1 MRHKPV
7 LLQEILENLNLPKGG
22 VYIDCNL
29 GDGGHTQAVI
39 EAAIEAYGPDA
50 GGITAIGF
58 DLDKDAIERAT
69 ANITSSPKVTEAIA
83 NGSFNPDTQLRLF
96 RKNFRTLKDTL
107 SKEGI
112 LKANQDD
119 ADGPGD
125 TNSDASVADTNGV
138 TPVTSV
144 APVADAILFDLGI
157 SSYEIDESGRG
168 FSFQK
173 DEPLSMTFGTSK
185 RAPSVDGEI
194 DHQFTAYDIVNTWQE
209 ENIADIIY
217 AYGEDK
223 YSRRIAKAIVDE
235 REARKKAVA
244 YESRD
249 KNKPNEDIEAGI
261 GGIRTTSELAE
272 IIKKAYPAFARFGK
286 TNPATRTFQALRI
299 AVNDELRALQDA
311 LPQALEVLK
320 PGGRLAVIT
329 FHSLEDRIVKQFFKE
344 KAGEEHGEEDLVY
357 GGFKP
362 NQEPEVRL
370 INKKPIAP
378 GEKEVKENPRSRS
391 SKLRIIEKL

>member
-39 EAAIEAYGPDA
+39 ESL
-50 GGITAIGF
+50 GGDVTAMGF
-58 DLDKDAIERAT
+58 DLDQDAIKRAT
-69 ANITSSPKVTEAIA
+69 ENITSSNAFSAKT
-83 NGSFNPDTQLRLF
+83 TLKLF
-96 RKNFRTLKDTL
+96 RKNFRTLKETL
-107 SKEGI
+107 SEEGLI
-112 LKANQDD
+112 QNRE
-119 ADGPGD
+119 DGSIEPF
-125 TNSDASVADTNGV
+125 
-138 TPVTSV
+138 
-144 APVADAILFDLGI
+144 ADAILFDLGI

-173 DEPLSMTFGTSK
+173 DEPLSMTFGKSK
-185 RAPSVDGEI
+185 RTVVDGEES
-194 DHQFTAYDIVNTWQE
+194 DHEFTAYDIVNTWQE

-223 YSRRIAKAIVDE
+223 YSRRIAKAIVDK
-235 REARKKAVA
+235 REAFKKAVA

-249 KNKPNEDIEAGI
+249 KNKANEDIAAGI
-261 GGIRTTSELAE
+261 GGIQTTTELAE
-272 IIKKAYPAFARFGK
+272 IIKGAYPAFARFGK

-320 PGGRLAVIT
+320 PGGRLLVIS

-344 KAGEEHGEEDLVY
+344 KSGEERGEEDLIY

-362 NQEPEVRL
+362 AQEAEIRM
-370 INKKPIAP
+370 ITKKPITPSEA
-378 GEKEVKENPRSRS
+378 EIKENPRSRS
-391 SKLRIIEKL
+391 SKLRIVEKL

>member
-39 EAAIEAYGPDA
+39 ESLDGDV
-50 GGITAIGF
+50 TAIGF
-58 DLDKDAIERAT
+58 DLDQDAIKRAT
-69 ANITSSPKVTEAIA
+69 ENITSSNAFSAKT
-83 NGSFNPDTQLRLF
+83 TLKLF
-96 RKNFRTLKDTL
+96 RKNFRTLKETL
-107 SKEGI
+107 SKEGL
-112 LKANQDD
+112 LKSKEGSDSE
-119 ADGPGD
+119 DG
-125 TNSDASVADTNGV
+125 SVE
-138 TPVTSV
+138 PF
-144 APVADAILFDLGI
+144 ADAILFDLGI

-173 DEPLSMTFGTSK
+173 DEPLSMTFGKSK
-185 RAPSVDGEI
+185 RTVVDGAQDVEI
-194 DHQFTAYDIVNTWQE
+194 DHEFTAYDIVNTWQE

-249 KNKPNEDIEAGI
+249 KNKPNDDIALGI
-261 GGIRTTSELAE
+261 GGIQTTTELAE

-311 LPQALEVLK
+311 LPQALEILK
-320 PGGRLAVIT
+320 PGGRLLVIS

-344 KAGEEHGEEDLVY
+344 KSGEERGEEDLIY

-362 NQEPEVRL
+362 AQEAEIR
-370 INKKPIAP
+370 IITKKPITPSEA
-378 GEKEVKENPRSRS
+378 EIKVNPRSRS

>member
-39 EAAIEAYGPDA
+39 ESLNGDV
-50 GGITAIGF
+50 TAIGF
-58 DLDKDAIERAT
+58 DLDQDAIKRAT
-69 ANITSSPKVTEAIA
+69 DNITSSDAFGA
-83 NGSFNPDTQLRLF
+83 NTKLKLF
-96 RKNFRTLKDTL
+96 RKNFRTLKETL
-107 SKEGI
+107 SKEGM
-112 LKANQDD
+112 LKIGE
-119 ADGPGD
+119 DG
-125 TNSDASVADTNGV
+125 SVE
-138 TPVTSV
+138 PI
-144 APVADAILFDLGI
+144 ADAILFDLGI
-157 SSYEIDESGRG
+157 SSYE
-168 FSFQK
+168 K
-173 DEPLSMTFGTSK
+173 DEPLSMTFGKSK
-185 RAPSVDGEI
+185 RVVADGEEI
-194 DHQFTAYDIVNTWQE
+194 DHEFTAYDIVNTWQE

-249 KNKPNEDIEAGI
+249 KNKANEDIAAGI
-261 GGIRTTSELAE
+261 GGIQTTTELAE

-320 PGGRLAVIT
+320 PGGRLLVIS

-344 KAGEEHGEEDLVY
+344 KSGEERGEEDLIY

-362 NQEPEVRL
+362 AQEAEIRM
-370 INKKPIAP
+370 ISKKPITPSEA
-378 GEKEVKENPRSRS
+378 EIKENPRSRS
-391 SKLRIIEKL
+391 SKLRIVEKL

>member
-7 LLQEILENLNLPKGG
+7 LLQEILENLKLPKGG

-39 EAAIEAYGPDA
+39 ESLDGEV
-50 GGITAIGF
+50 TAIGF
-58 DLDKDAIERAT
+58 DLDQDAIKRAT
-69 ANITSSPKVTEAIA
+69 ENISSSSSFGANTK
-83 NGSFNPDTQLRLF
+83 LKLF
-96 RKNFRTLKDTL
+96 RKNFRTLKETL
-107 SKEGI
+107 SKEGM
-112 LKANQDD
+112 LNAN
-119 ADGPGD
+119 D
-125 TNSDASVADTNGV
+125 TGAIQ
-138 TPVTSV
+138 PI
-144 APVADAILFDLGI
+144 ADAILFDLGI

-173 DEPLSMTFGTSK
+173 DEPLSMTFGKSK
-185 RAPSVDGEI
+185 RTAVEGAQDGEI
-194 DHQFTAYDIVNTWQE
+194 DHEFTAYDIVNTWQE

-235 REARKKAVA
+235 REARKKAIA

-249 KNKPNEDIEAGI
+249 KNKPNEDIAMGI
-261 GGIRTTSELAE
+261 GGIQTTTELAE

-320 PGGRLAVIT
+320 PGGRLLVIS

-344 KAGEEHGEEDLVY
+344 KSGEERGEEDMIY

-362 NQEPEVRL
+362 AQEAE
-370 INKKPIAP
+370 IKIISKKPITPSEA
-378 GEKEVKENPRSRS
+378 EIKENPRSRS
-391 SKLRIIEKL
+391 SKLRIVEKL

>member
-7 LLQEILENLNLPKGG
+7 LLQEILEGLNIPKGG

-39 EAAIEAYGPDA
+39 ESAIGTYGANA
-50 GGITAIGF
+50 GEITAIGF
-58 DLDKDAIERAT
+58 DLDQDAIQRAT
-69 ANITSSPKVTEAIA
+69 ANITSSPKVAEAIA
-83 NGSFNPDTQLRLF
+83 SGAYNAGMQLRLF
-96 RKNFRTLKDTL
+96 RKNFRTLRDTL

-112 LKANQDD
+112 LKAA
-119 ADGPGD
+119 ADG
-125 TNSDASVADTNGV
+125 SVE
-138 TPVTSV
+138 
-144 APVADAILFDLGI
+144 PVADAILFDLGI
-157 SSYEIDESGRG
+157 SSYELDESGRG

-173 DEPLSMTFGTSK
+173 DEPLAMTFGKSK
-185 RAPSVDGEI
+185 RDINAAPAGASATEGAIGGTDAEI
-194 DHQFTAYDIVNTWQE
+194 NHEFTAYDIVNTWQE

-223 YSRRIAKAIVDE
+223 YSRRIAKAIVDK
-235 REARKKAVA
+235 REAIKKAVA

-249 KNKPNEDIEAGI
+249 KNKPNDDIEAGI
-261 GGIRTTSELAE
+261 GGIRTTAELAD
-272 IIKKAYPAFARFGK
+272 IVKGAYPAFARFGK
-286 TNPATRTFQALRI
+286 THPATRTFQALRI

-344 KAGEEHGEEDLVY
+344 KAGEEHGEEDLIY

-362 NQEPEVRL
+362 NQEPEVKL
-370 INKKPIAP
+370 INKKPIVPSEA
-378 GEKEVKENPRSRS
+378 EVRENPRSRS

>member
-7 LLQEILENLNLPKGG
+7 LLQEILENLKLPKGG

-39 EAAIEAYGPDA
+39 ETLDGDV
-50 GGITAIGF
+50 TAIGF
-58 DLDKDAIERAT
+58 DLDQDAIKRAT
-69 ANITSSPKVTEAIA
+69 ENIASSNAFSAKT
-83 NGSFNPDTQLRLF
+83 TLKLF
-96 RKNFRTLKDTL
+96 RKNFRTLKETL
-107 SKEGI
+107 SKEGL
-112 LKANQDD
+112 LKSKEGASGE
-119 ADGPGD
+119 DG
-125 TNSDASVADTNGV
+125 SVE
-138 TPVTSV
+138 PF
-144 APVADAILFDLGI
+144 ADAILFDLGI

-173 DEPLSMTFGTSK
+173 DEPLSMTFGKSK
-185 RAPSVDGEI
+185 RTAGNAPVTDSGDGAQESEI
-194 DHQFTAYDIVNTWQE
+194 DHEFTAYDIVNTWQE
-209 ENIADIIY
+209 ENIAGIIY

-223 YSRRIAKAIVDE
+223 YSRRIAKAIVDK
-235 REARKKAVA
+235 REALKKAVA

-249 KNKPNEDIEAGI
+249 KNKANEDIAAGI
-261 GGIRTTSELAE
+261 GGIQTTTELAE
-272 IIKKAYPAFARFGK
+272 IIKGAYPAFARFGK

-320 PGGRLAVIT
+320 PGGRLLVIS

-344 KAGEEHGEEDLVY
+344 KSGEERGEEDLIY

-362 NQEPEVRL
+362 AQEAEIRM
-370 INKKPIAP
+370 ISKKPITPSEA
-378 GEKEVKENPRSRS
+378 EIKENPRSRS
-391 SKLRIIEKL
+391 SKLRIVEKL

>member
-7 LLQEILENLNLPKGG
+7 LLQEILENLKLTKGG

-39 EAAIEAYGPDA
+39 ESLDGDV
-50 GGITAIGF
+50 TAIGF
-58 DLDKDAIERAT
+58 DLDQDAIKRAT
-69 ANITSSPKVTEAIA
+69 ENITSSNA
-83 NGSFNPDTQLRLF
+83 FNAKTTLKLF
-96 RKNFRTLKDTL
+96 RKNFRTLKETL

-112 LKANQDD
+112 LKTNE
-119 ADGPGD
+119 DGTVEPI
-125 TNSDASVADTNGV
+125 
-138 TPVTSV
+138 
-144 APVADAILFDLGI
+144 ADAILFDLGI

-173 DEPLSMTFGTSK
+173 DEPLSMTFGKSK
-185 RAPSVDGEI
+185 RTAGNALTTDLSDEI
-194 DHQFTAYDIVNTWQE
+194 DHEFTAYDIVNTWQE
-209 ENIADIIY
+209 ENIADIIF

-223 YSRRIAKAIVDE
+223 YSRRIAKAIVDK
-235 REARKKAVA
+235 REALKKAVA

-249 KNKPNEDIEAGI
+249 KNKANEDIAAGV
-261 GGIRTTSELAE
+261 GGIQTTTELAE
-272 IIKKAYPAFARFGK
+272 IIKGAYPAFARFGK

-320 PGGRLAVIT
+320 PGGRLLVIS

-344 KAGEEHGEEDLVY
+344 KSGEERGEEDMVY

-362 NQEPEVRL
+362 AEEAVIRM
-370 INKKPIAP
+370 ISKKPITPSEA
-378 GEKEVKENPRSRS
+378 EVKENPRSRS
-391 SKLRIIEKL
+391 SKLRVVEKL

>member
-7 LLQEILENLNLPKGG
+7 LLQEILENLKLPKGG

-39 EAAIEAYGPDA
+39 ESLNGDV
-50 GGITAIGF
+50 TAIGF
-58 DLDKDAIERAT
+58 DLDQDAIKRAT
-69 ANITSSPKVTEAIA
+69 ENITSSTAYGAGTTLK
-83 NGSFNPDTQLRLF
+83 LF

-107 SKEGI
+107 SKEGM
-112 LKANQDD
+112 LK
-119 ADGPGD
+119 
-125 TNSDASVADTNGV
+125 TNESGAVQ
-138 TPVTSV
+138 PI
-144 APVADAILFDLGI
+144 ADAILFDLGI

-173 DEPLSMTFGTSK
+173 DEPLSMTFGKSK
-185 RAPSVDGEI
+185 RTAGNAPAADDADSSEI
-194 DHQFTAYDIVNTWQE
+194 DHEFTAYDIVNTWQE

-223 YSRRIAKAIVDE
+223 YSRRIAKAIVDK
-235 REARKKAVA
+235 REALKKAVA

-249 KNKPNEDIEAGI
+249 KNKANEDIAAGI
-261 GGIRTTSELAE
+261 GGIQTTTELAE
-272 IIKKAYPAFARFGK
+272 IVKGAYPAFARFGK

-311 LPQALEVLK
+311 LPQAFEVLK
-320 PGGRLAVIT
+320 PGGRLLVIS

-344 KAGEEHGEEDLVY
+344 KSGEERGEEDMIY

-362 NQEPEVRL
+362 AQEAEIRM
-370 INKKPIAP
+370 ISKKPITPSEA
-378 GEKEVKENPRSRS
+378 EIKENPRSRS
-391 SKLRIIEKL
+391 SKLRIAEKL

>member
-7 LLQEILENLNLPKGG
+7 LLQEILENLKLPKGG

-39 EAAIEAYGPDA
+39 ESLDGDV
-50 GGITAIGF
+50 TAIGF
-58 DLDKDAIERAT
+58 DLDQDAIKRAT
-69 ANITSSPKVTEAIA
+69 ENITSSNVFSAKT
-83 NGSFNPDTQLRLF
+83 TLKLF
-96 RKNFRTLKDTL
+96 RKNFRTLKETL

-112 LKANQDD
+112 Y
-119 ADGPGD
+119 
-125 TNSDASVADTNGV
+125 NSE
-138 TPVTSV
+138 
-144 APVADAILFDLGI
+144 PVADAILFDLGI

-173 DEPLSMTFGTSK
+173 DEPLSMTFGKSK
-185 RAPSVDGEI
+185 RTAGNAPVTDSGDGAQESEVDHE
-194 DHQFTAYDIVNTWQE
+194 FTAYDIVNTWQE

-249 KNKPNEDIEAGI
+249 KNKPNDDIALGI
-261 GGIRTTSELAE
+261 GGIQTTTELAE

-320 PGGRLAVIT
+320 PRGRLLVIS

-344 KAGEEHGEEDLVY
+344 KSGEERGEEDLIY

-362 NQEPEVRL
+362 AQEAEIR
-370 INKKPIAP
+370 IISKKPITPSEA
-378 GEKEVKENPRSRS
+378 EIKENPRSRS
-391 SKLRIIEKL
+391 SKLRIVEKL

>member
-7 LLQEILENLNLPKGG
+7 LLQEILESLKIPKGG

-39 EAAIEAYGPDA
+39 ESAIETYGPDA

-58 DLDKDAIERAT
+58 DLDQDAIERAT
-69 ANITSSPKVTEAIA
+69 ANITSSPKVAEAIA
-83 NGSFNPDTQLRLF
+83 SGAFKPDTQLRLF

-112 LKANQDD
+112 LKA
-119 ADGPGD
+119 D
-125 TNSDASVADTNGV
+125 TYGKPDSVV
-138 TPVTSV
+138 
-144 APVADAILFDLGI
+144 PVADAILFDLGI

-173 DEPLSMTFGTSK
+173 DELLAMTFGKSK
-185 RAPSVDGEI
+185 RAADGALNSTSDSSEI
-194 DHQFTAYDIVNTWQE
+194 DHEFTAYDIVNTWQE
-209 ENIADIIY
+209 DNIADIIF

-223 YSRRIAKAIVDE
+223 YSRRIAKAIVDK
-235 REARKKAVA
+235 REALKKAVA

-272 IIKKAYPAFARFGK
+272 IIKNAYPTFARFGK

-320 PGGRLAVIT
+320 PKGRLEVIT

-362 NQEPEVRL
+362 NQEPEIRIL
-370 INKKPIAP
+370 NKKPIVP
-378 GEKEVKENPRSRS
+378 GDKEVKENPRSRS
-391 SKLRIIEKL
+391 SKLRIVEKL

>member
-1 MRHKPV
+1 MAKLNHMRHKPV
-7 LLQEILENLNLPKGG
+7 LLQEILENLKLPKGG

-29 GDGGHTQAVI
+29 GDGGHAQAVI
-39 EAAIEAYGPDA
+39 ESLQGDV
-50 GGITAIGF
+50 TAIGF
-58 DLDKDAIERAT
+58 DLDQDAIKRAT
-69 ANITSSPKVTEAIA
+69 ENISSSA
-83 NGSFNPDTQLRLF
+83 SFGEKTKLKLF
-96 RKNFRTLKDTL
+96 RKNFRTLKETL

-112 LKANQDD
+112 YS
-119 ADGPGD
+119 GE
-125 TNSDASVADTNGV
+125 
-138 TPVTSV
+138 
-144 APVADAILFDLGI
+144 PVADAILFDLGI

-173 DEPLSMTFGTSK
+173 DEPLSMTFGKSK
-185 RAPSVDGEI
+185 RTAGNAPVTGSDGEI
-194 DHQFTAYDIVNTWQE
+194 DHEFTAYDIVNTWQE

-249 KNKPNEDIEAGI
+249 KNKPNDDIALGI
-261 GGIRTTSELAE
+261 GGIQTTTELAE

-320 PGGRLAVIT
+320 PGGRLLVIS

-344 KAGEEHGEEDLVY
+344 KSGEERGEEDLIY

-362 NQEPEVRL
+362 AQEAE
-370 INKKPIAP
+370 IKIISKKPITP
-378 GEKEVKENPRSRS
+378 SEQEIKENPRSRS

>member
-39 EAAIEAYGPDA
+39 ESLDGDV
-50 GGITAIGF
+50 TAIGF
-58 DLDKDAIERAT
+58 DLDQDAIKRAT
-69 ANITSSPKVTEAIA
+69 ENITSSNAFSSKT
-83 NGSFNPDTQLRLF
+83 TLKLF
-96 RKNFRTLKDTL
+96 RKNFRTLKETL

-112 LKANQDD
+112 LKAKDGSNG
-119 ADGPGD
+119 ADGEDG
-125 TNSDASVADTNGV
+125 SVE
-138 TPVTSV
+138 PI
-144 APVADAILFDLGI
+144 ADAILFDLGI

-173 DEPLSMTFGTSK
+173 DEPLSMTFGKSK
-185 RAPSVDGEI
+185 RTAGNAPVSDSGDGAGTDAAQESEI
-194 DHQFTAYDIVNTWQE
+194 DHEFTAYDIVNTWQE

-223 YSRRIAKAIVDE
+223 YSRRIAKAIVDK
-235 REARKKAVA
+235 REALKKAVA

-249 KNKPNEDIEAGI
+249 KNKANEDIAAGV
-261 GGIRTTSELAE
+261 GGIQTTTELAE
-272 IIKKAYPAFARFGK
+272 IIKGAYPAFARFGK

-320 PGGRLAVIT
+320 PGGRLLVIS

-344 KAGEEHGEEDLVY
+344 KSGEERGEEDLIY

-362 NQEPEVRL
+362 AQEAEIRM
-370 INKKPIAP
+370 ISKKPITPSEA
-378 GEKEVKENPRSRS
+378 EIKENPRSRS
-391 SKLRIIEKL
+391 SKLRIVEKL